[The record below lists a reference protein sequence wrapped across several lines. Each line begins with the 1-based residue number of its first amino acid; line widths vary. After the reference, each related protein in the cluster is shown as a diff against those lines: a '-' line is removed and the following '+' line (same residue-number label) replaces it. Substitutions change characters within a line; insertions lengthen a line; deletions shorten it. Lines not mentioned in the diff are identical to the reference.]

1 MTVDE
6 LAQILR
12 RMYDAG
18 RPKGRQVTAIH
29 LFGIKYAYELR
40 HLTNVSF
47 RQMCSQVDMSETY
60 STEINKGRNLAE
72 YVEVVKDFP

>member
-12 RMYDAG
+12 EMYNAG
-18 RPKGRQVTAIH
+18 LPEGRGVTAIH

-40 HLTNVSF
+40 HLTNSHF
-47 RQMCSQVDMSETY
+47 RQMCSQVGMSNAY
-60 STEINKGRNLAE
+60 STEINKGRNLAD
-72 YVEVVKDFP
+72 YVEIVKDFP